1 MKATG
6 PGKRLTIYFGESDR
20 WRQEPLY
27 HALLETLRRNG
38 FAGATVVRAVAGF
51 GAHSRIHTSAI
62 LRLSEDLPL
71 ILELVDAAERVDQ
84 ALALVGPMVR
94 EGLITVEDV
103 QIVKYSHR
111 YLAPLP
117 ADRLVRDVMTKPVVA
132 THPQASIL
140 DAWDLMIQHHI
151 KALPVTDDAGRP
163 VGMLS
168 DGDLMERTGLVQRLA
183 VAERLDEATLGGWR
197 RALGELTQR
206 VGDIMTHPAEV
217 VEDDSPLGRA
227 AAAMSEHGRKRLPVV
242 DRHGVLA
249 GILSRFDVL
258 AVVSPPG
265 SDQREQPPAGAA
277 RTVGEV
283 MDRHLPAVP
292 EDADLPEVMAA
303 MTAAGGSKRVIVIDD
318 AGRPLGLISD
328 GDLVARVRPESRSG
342 LLRALARRGRPPADA
357 DLTARQLMS
366 AGVLAVPPEAPIAD
380 AIQRALAHRRKRL
393 VVVDGEGRAIGIVD
407 RRDLLRAVI
416 G

>member
-1 MKATG
+1 
-6 PGKRLTIYFGESDR
+6 
-20 WRQEPLY
+20 
-27 HALLETLRRNG
+27 
-38 FAGATVVRAVAGF
+38 
-51 GAHSRIHTSAI
+51 
-62 LRLSEDLPL
+62 
-71 ILELVDAAERVDQ
+71 
-84 ALALVGPMVR
+84 
-94 EGLITVEDV
+94 
-103 QIVKYSHR
+103 
-111 YLAPLP
+111 
-117 ADRLVRDVMTKPVVA
+117 
-132 THPQASIL
+132 
-140 DAWDLMIQHHI
+140 
-151 KALPVTDDAGRP
+151 
-163 VGMLS
+163 MLS
-168 DGDLMERTGLVQRLA
+168 DCDLMERTGLVQRLA